1 MLLRPDAQQGSP
13 HREEGM
19 GHQMTPV
26 HRGAGVALLAFL
38 AACSSGSKSAPP
50 SPTQCTS
57 AVANAGSDQT
67 VPRNTTA
74 RLDASMSLSRSGV
87 PLVYQWHIDSAPAGS
102 TAVLSSTSAVM
113 PSLVPNVQGTYA
125 ISLIVHDTTCVSSP
139 SVVHVVSVNS
149 APVAN
154 VGPNQTVPKTTAV
167 TLDGSASYDPNGD
180 PITYAWT
187 LSSKPP
193 GSAATFSS
201 STAAKPTFTADL
213 AGTYLATLVVS
224 DGQLTSPSTVTVT
237 AVDTPPVANAGPAQ
251 YTNVGGTVTLDGS
264 ASTDPDGDPITFSW
278 VILSAPIGSA
288 ATLTN
293 ATTSRAGLVA
303 DLEGAYSVKLT
314 VSDGLN
320 TATANVTV
328 TVYRKIAGLAYRPVD
343 AEYSRSLDRI
353 VMVSASPNALHV
365 YDPVTGTDQSVA
377 LNVAPQCVSVSP
389 DGKFAAVGHNAWIS
403 YVDLTTATLVKT
415 WAVTADVGDIVI
427 GDPMT
432 VSAKTT
438 RFAYAF
444 PRVDQWVTIH
454 TVDLTTGAETLAGT
468 SAIYAGD
475 KAKLQF
481 GSLNIFG
488 TTSGLSPPS
497 LEKYLIGATGTATVG
512 TSVWSAGGVNLWV
525 SDDGVQILSADG
537 SRYRTADMSY
547 GGKLPDTTCVLYANA
562 PASPSTA
569 AGKLL
574 LVPDT
579 SCYSYPPN
587 AANDDTALRIYD
599 ATYLA
604 LQQTVPLPRFGLGS
618 AAYAAHGRYAF
629 FNNAGAKQFAV
640 VQADPSSGLL
650 NDFGIVVY

>member
-1 MLLRPDAQQGSP
+1 
-13 HREEGM
+13 
-19 GHQMTPV
+19 MTPM
-26 HRGAGVALLAFL
+26 HRGAGVALFAFL
-38 AACSSGSKSAPP
+38 AACSSGSSSAPP
-50 SPTQCTS
+50 SSTQCKS
-57 AVANAGSDQT
+57 AVANAGPDQT
-67 VPRNTTA
+67 VPRNTIA
-74 RLDASMSLSRSGV
+74 HLDGTMSLSVSGA

-113 PSLVPNVQGTYA
+113 PSFVPNVEGTYA
-125 ISLIVHDTTCVSSP
+125 ISLIVHDTACTSAP
-139 SVVHVVSVNS
+139 SVVHVASVNS
-149 APVAN
+149 VPIVNA
-154 VGPNQTVPKTTAV
+154 GPNQTVPKTTVV

-180 PITYAWT
+180 PITYAWV
-187 LSSKPP
+187 LSSKPL
-193 GSAATFSS
+193 GSAATLSS

-213 AGTYLATLVVS
+213 AGTYVATLVVT
-224 DGQLTSPSTVTVT
+224 DGRLTSLSSTVTVT
-237 AVDTPPVANAGPAQ
+237 AVDSPPVANAGAAQ
-251 YTNVGGTVTLDGS
+251 FTNVGGTVTLDGS

-278 VILSAPIGSA
+278 AILSAPNGST

-293 ATTSRAGLVA
+293 AASSRAGLTP
-303 DLEGAYSVKLT
+303 DLEGAYTVKLT

-320 TATANVTV
+320 SATATVTV

-415 WAVTADVGDIVI
+415 WAVTADVGDVVI

-454 TVDLTTGAETLAGT
+454 TVDLSTGVETLAGT
-468 SAIYAGD
+468 SAIYAGN

-488 TTSGLSPPS
+488 TTNGLSPPS
-497 LEKYLIGATGTATVG
+497 LEKYLIGTTGTATVG
-512 TSVWSAGGVNLWV
+512 TSVWSAGGVDLWLT
-525 SDDGVQILSADG
+525 DDGVQILTADG
-537 SRYRTADMSY
+537 SRYRTVDMSY
-547 GGKLPDTTCVLYANA
+547 GGKLPDATCVLYANA

-569 AGKLL
+569 AGKIL

-579 SCYSYPPN
+579 SCYAYPPN
-587 AANDDTALRIYD
+587 PANDDTALRIYD
-599 ATYLA
+599 ATYLT
-604 LQQTVPLPRFGLGS
+604 LQQTVTLPKFGLGS

-640 VQADPSSGLL
+640 VQADPSSSLL